1 MDDKTIQESAYFLT
15 KKLIDAISQEVMDEN
30 ILSSMCEQ
38 LGVRDMEA
46 KIFFYTQLM
55 LTLRKYPDSLFSTD
69 DVRTEFLH
77 IIQENLDQLI
87 LEESFE

>member
-1 MDDKTIQESAYFLT
+1 MDDKAVQESAYFLT
-15 KKLIDAISQEVMDEN
+15 KKLMDAISQEVMDEN
-30 ILSSMCEQ
+30 ILSSLCEQ